1 MTSNTRQSKN
11 PVANKLVS
19 YIQTLNL
26 DDDGRYEVAQLLMQK
41 LNMISALQF
50 MKKPTKAGRK
60 AISLEK
66 GKVWDFR

>member
-1 MTSNTRQSKN
+1 
-11 PVANKLVS
+11 
-19 YIQTLNL
+19 
-26 DDDGRYEVAQLLMQK
+26 MQK